1 MPRISGVLNSLSL
14 IFASLLRSSPWGK
27 SSYWIFFTF
36 IPLRHLK
43 YNPCKLKLIVT
54 SPKLVPLLF
63 IPCRLVT
70 SPFTQARNITSL
82 PTFFFT
88 SPSNSQIPGSTA
100 SLPKQLFRS
109 KRKPNTS
116 LLCFNRGCVCPDHFT
131 WILTSYVSVLPA
143 SRMLQSSAS
152 LKRMMSV
159 YNLTS
164 LMPPPQAS

>member
-1 MPRISGVLNSLSL
+1 MPRSSSALNSLSL
-14 IFASLLRSSPWGK
+14 IFASLLRSSPLCK

-36 IPLRHLK
+36 IPLRPLK
-43 YNPCKLKLIVT
+43 YNPSKLKLIVT
-54 SPKLVPLLF
+54 SLKLAPLLF

-70 SPFTQARNITSL
+70 SPFTQARHITASL
-82 PTFFFT
+82 PTFFFFT
-88 SPSNSQIPGSTA
+88 TLLQSGSTA
-100 SLPKQLFRS
+100 SLPKQLPRS

-116 LLCFNRGCVCPDHFT
+116 LLCFHRGCVCPGHFR
-131 WILTSYVSVLPA
+131 WIPTSDVSVLPA
-143 SRMLQSSAS
+143 SRILQSSAS